1 MGGTTMSDDK
11 KVADVVHKA
20 IQIEELAAYIREN
33 TAAQGVDVWAVEEM
47 GLSAS
52 QWAGLTDRD
61 RSTVARNVRRA
72 RQPE

>member
-1 MGGTTMSDDK
+1 MTDGE

-20 IQIEELAAYIREN
+20 VQIDRLAECIREN
-33 TAAQGVDVWAVEEM
+33 TAARGVDVWAVEEM

-52 QWAGLTDRD
+52 QWAGMTDRD

-72 RQPE
+72 NGDD

>member
-1 MGGTTMSDDK
+1 MTDDE

-20 IQIEELAAYIREN
+20 VQLETLAEYIRET
-33 TAAQGVDVWAVEEM
+33 TAARGVDLWAVEEM

-52 QWAGLTDRD
+52 QWAGMTDRN

-72 RQPE
+72 TADE